1 MTIFAIPGAATEAAA
16 KVGIPILTTIIFSG
30 CPSSSLLVIRFDR
43 VQRLLFV

>member
-1 MTIFAIPGAATEAAA
+1 MTIFAIPGAAEAA